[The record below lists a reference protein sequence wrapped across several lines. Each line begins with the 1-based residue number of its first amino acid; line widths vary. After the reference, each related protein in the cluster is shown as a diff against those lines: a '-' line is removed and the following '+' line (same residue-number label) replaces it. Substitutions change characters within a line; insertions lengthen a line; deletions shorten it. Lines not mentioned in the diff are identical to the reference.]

1 MKWLFYTNINKKKHK
16 IVKTKSLFVIK
27 KNNDKYCDESNR
39 FSCLFDQSELG
50 LPAGQ

>member
-27 KNNDKYCDESNR
+27 KNNANEMKIVNN
-39 FSCLFDQSELG
+39 
-50 LPAGQ
+50 